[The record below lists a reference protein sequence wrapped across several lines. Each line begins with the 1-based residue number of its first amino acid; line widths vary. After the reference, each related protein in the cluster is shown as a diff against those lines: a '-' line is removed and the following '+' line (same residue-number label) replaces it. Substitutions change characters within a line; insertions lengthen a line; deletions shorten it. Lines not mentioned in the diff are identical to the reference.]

1 MKLKNKKILVTGG
14 AGFIGSHFVELIA
27 PENDVVV
34 YDNFTSNVL
43 SLSDLRNLSHLS
55 NVKVV
60 KGDILDQKKLEK
72 SLIGVDIVFHFAVAC
87 VRLSLSDESY
97 VHEVNATG
105 TLRALLAAKNAGVQQ
120 FVYISSSEI
129 YGTTH
134 GNFIDENHSIEPQ
147 TVYGMSKYMG
157 ELYAKHF
164 NDIEK
169 LPTTIVRPFNAY
181 GPREHFDG
189 VYGEVIPR
197 FAIQAL
203 NGKQPT
209 VFGDGSQTR
218 DFTFVKDAAVG
229 IYKAAECEALL
240 GDVINIAYGKEISV
254 KTIAQTIAKNAGIT
268 LQPPTLAPRPNDVD
282 RLAANTKRAQKLLS
296 YTPQVSI
303 EEGIEVYMQW
313 LQDTYPDM
321 KKLLKKIPV
330 KNW

>member
-1 MKLKNKKILVTGG
+1 MNLNNKTILVTGG
-14 AGFIGSHFVELIA
+14 AGFIGSHFVETYAKTHDII
-27 PENDVVV
+27 V
-34 YDNFTSNVL
+34 YDNFVSNVTTPSQL
-43 SLSDLRNLSHLS
+43 KNFG
-55 NVKVV
+55 VKRVIN
-60 KGDILDQKKLEK
+60 GDILDTKKLTR
-72 SLIGVDIVFHFAVAC
+72 SLTGVDVVFHFAVAC

-105 TLRALLAAKNAGVQQ
+105 TLRALLAAKKAGVKR
-120 FVYISSSEI
+120 FIYISSSEV

-134 GNFIDENHSIEPQ
+134 GNDIDEAHSIEPQ

-169 LPTTIVRPFNAY
+169 LPTAIIRPFNAY

-218 DFTFVKDAAVG
+218 DFTFVKDTAVG
-229 IYKAAECEALL
+229 IYKAAECDELL
-240 GDVINIAYGKEISV
+240 GDVVNIAYGREVSV
-254 KTIAQTIAKNAGIT
+254 KTIAETIAKHAGIT
-268 LQPPTLAPRPNDVD
+268 LTPSTLAPRPNDVD
-282 RLAANTKRAQKLLS
+282 RLAANTQKAQKLLS
-296 YTPQVSI
+296 YKPEVSI
-303 EEGIEVYMQW
+303 EQGIEKYLVW
-313 LQDTYPDM
+313 LRATYPDM
-321 KKLLKKIPV
+321 KALLKKIPT